1 LSAAPLQ
8 LPGTVL
14 AAEGPPERE
23 DIQMADDK
31 TVTGEPDLNRI
42 SLFED
47 RERRDWCL
55 SWAARKCS

>member
-1 LSAAPLQ
+1 
-8 LPGTVL
+8 
-14 AAEGPPERE
+14 
-23 DIQMADDK
+23 MADDK

-55 SWAARKCS
+55 RLGCTEVQLLEAVQAVGHDAEAVRRYLAEHK